1 MDADNL
7 PKEWSEKG
15 LLAEIRKLHQQG
27 RSLAFILGAGASAS
41 SGIPTGGKLAYG
53 WLQEWHQ
60 RECLD
65 PNTDL
70 QSWAREQLK
79 NPAFITHQDAKPAY
93 QDAASHY
100 ATIFERRFAGDYTSG
115 YAALEDAME
124 QATPSVGY
132 SILAK
137 ILDRSTLHRVVVTTN
152 FDNLV
157 ADALAIHASRS
168 PLIVGHEALA
178 GFARPQ
184 LRRPLVAK
192 IHRDLHLAP
201 KNDREGVNTLEQG
214 WRHSL
219 SQLFQYSTPL
229 VLGYAGNDGSLMGF
243 LDDLPAGHIPGRLFW
258 CYRDKPP
265 AQNVLATI
273 AKHGG
278 VTVKI
283 SGFDE
288 FMLELVKQVLPEFKL
303 EQLEQDIDR
312 LAKERKEKY
321 REAIR
326 KNPDNWWAVEQAARD
341 ETDLE
346 KREAMY
352 QEGLKKFPQSAELAG
367 NFANF
372 LTSQRH
378 AYDKAEHYY
387 HKALEL
393 DPNHANNTGNFAA
406 FLADQRHAYDEAE
419 RYYRKALELDPN
431 NAIHTGNFA
440 HFLTY
445 QRHDYDEAERYYRK
459 ALELNPNNAI
469 HTGNFANFLATK
481 RQNYAEA
488 ERYFQKALALDP
500 NDPNILANFAHL
512 RLLRRQGDDL
522 AQLPAMLA
530 QVITLAKGQ
539 ASQTLAEALFYG
551 VLSRALGQHSPTPYL
566 ARLKRVLA
574 LGYPRGR
581 WDFTP
586 LFDAV
591 LPDIDPEQAQ
601 HYRALGAAILDEAA
615 LPALAQWPE
624 WAELP
629 EEDPFTI
636 P

>member
-1 MDADNL
+1 MTNGEHS

-60 RECLD
+60 RECLEPD
-65 PNTDL
+65 TDL

-124 QATPSVGY
+124 DAAPSVGY

-137 ILDRSTLHRVVVTTN
+137 ILDETHHRVVVTTN

-157 ADALAIHASRS
+157 ADAMAIHASRS

-201 KNDREGVNTLEQG
+201 KNDREGVNTLDQG
-214 WRHSL
+214 WGNSL
-219 SQLFQYSTPL
+219 SQLLQYSTPL

-243 LDDLPAGHIPGRLFW
+243 LNDLPAGHIPGRLFW
-258 CYRDKPP
+258 CYRDEPP

-273 AKHGG
+273 AKHSG
-278 VTVKI
+278 VIVKI

-288 FMLELVKQVLPEFKL
+288 FMQELVKQVLPEFKL
-303 EQLEQDIDR
+303 GQLVRDIDQ

-321 REAIR
+321 REAIK
-326 KNPDNWWAVEQAARD
+326 KNPDSWWVVELAAQA
-341 ETDLE
+341 ETDMD
-346 KREAMY
+346 KREAIY
-352 QEGLKKFPQSAELAG
+352 REGLKKFPQSAELAG

-372 LTSQRH
+372 L
-378 AYDKAEHYY
+378 
-387 HKALEL
+387 
-393 DPNHANNTGNFAA
+393 
-406 FLADQRHAYDEAE
+406 AD
-419 RYYRKALELDPN
+419 
-431 NAIHTGNFA
+431 
-440 HFLTY
+440 

-459 ALELNPNNAI
+459 ALELDPSHAA
-469 HTGNFANFLATK
+469 HTGNFANFLASQRHDYDK
-481 RQNYAEA
+481 AEHYY
-488 ERYFQKALALDP
+488 RKALELGP
-500 NDPNILANFAHL
+500 NDPYALANFAHL

-539 ASQTLAEALFYG
+539 ASQILAEALFYG
-551 VLSRALGQHSPTPYL
+551 VLSQALGQHSPTPYL
-566 ARLKRVLA
+566 ARLKRLLA
-574 LGYPRGR
+574 LSYPRGD

-601 HYRALGAAILDEAA
+601 HYRALGAAILDAAA
-615 LPALAQWPE
+615 LPALGALPWWQAVPE
-624 WAELP
+624 ADPFTLP
-629 EEDPFTI
+629 EEDQP
-636 P
+636 PSASGV

>member
-1 MDADNL
+1 MTNGEHS

-60 RECLD
+60 RECLEPD
-65 PNTDL
+65 TDL

-124 QATPSVGY
+124 DAAPSVGY

-137 ILDRSTLHRVVVTTN
+137 ILDETHHRVVVTTN

-157 ADALAIHASRS
+157 ADAMAIHASRS

-201 KNDREGVNTLEQG
+201 KNDREGVNTLGQG
-214 WRHSL
+214 WGNSL

-229 VLGYAGNDGSLMGF
+229 VLGYGGNDGSLMGF
-243 LDDLPAGHIPGRLFW
+243 LNDLPAGHIPGRLFW
-258 CYRDKPP
+258 CYRDEPP

-273 AKHGG
+273 AKHSG
-278 VTVKI
+278 VIVKI

-288 FMLELVKQVLPEFKL
+288 FMQELVKQVLPEFKL
-303 EQLEQDIDR
+303 GQLVRDIDQ

-321 REAIR
+321 REAIK
-326 KNPDNWWAVEQAARD
+326 KNPDSWWVVELAAQA
-341 ETDLE
+341 ETDMD
-346 KREAMY
+346 KREAIY
-352 QEGLKKFPQSAELAG
+352 REGLKKFPQSAELAG

-372 LTSQRH
+372 L
-378 AYDKAEHYY
+378 
-387 HKALEL
+387 
-393 DPNHANNTGNFAA
+393 
-406 FLADQRHAYDEAE
+406 AD
-419 RYYRKALELDPN
+419 
-431 NAIHTGNFA
+431 
-440 HFLTY
+440 

-459 ALELNPNNAI
+459 ALELDPSHAA
-469 HTGNFANFLATK
+469 HTGNFANFLASQRHDYDK
-481 RQNYAEA
+481 AEHYY
-488 ERYFQKALALDP
+488 RKALELGP
-500 NDPNILANFAHL
+500 NDPYALANFAHL

-539 ASQTLAEALFYG
+539 ASQILAEALFYG
-551 VLSRALGQHSPTPYL
+551 VLSQALGQHSPTPYL
-566 ARLKRVLA
+566 ARLKRLLA
-574 LGYPRGR
+574 LSYPRGD

-601 HYRALGAAILDEAA
+601 HYRALGAAILDAAA
-615 LPALAQWPE
+615 LPALGALPWWQAVPE
-624 WAELP
+624 ADPFTLP
-629 EEDPFTI
+629 EEDQP
-636 P
+636 PN

>member
-1 MDADNL
+1 MTNGEHS

-60 RECLD
+60 RECLEPD
-65 PNTDL
+65 TDL
-70 QSWAREQLK
+70 QSWAREQLE

-124 QATPSVGY
+124 DAAPSVGY

-137 ILDRSTLHRVVVTTN
+137 ILDETHHRVVVTTN

-157 ADALAIHASRS
+157 ADAMAIHASRS

-201 KNDREGVNTLEQG
+201 KNDREGVNTLGQG
-214 WRHSL
+214 WGNSL

-229 VLGYAGNDGSLMGF
+229 VLGYGGNDGSLMGF
-243 LDDLPAGHIPGRLFW
+243 LNDLPAGHIPGRLFW
-258 CYRDKPP
+258 CYRDEPP

-273 AKHGG
+273 AKHSG
-278 VTVKI
+278 VIVKI

-288 FMLELVKQVLPEFKL
+288 FMQELVKQVLPEFKL
-303 EQLEQDIDR
+303 GQLVRDIDQ

-321 REAIR
+321 REAIK
-326 KNPDNWWAVEQAARD
+326 KNPDSWWVVELAAQA
-341 ETDLE
+341 ETDMD
-346 KREAMY
+346 KREAIY
-352 QEGLKKFPQSAELAG
+352 REGLKKFPQSAELAG

-372 LTSQRH
+372 L
-378 AYDKAEHYY
+378 
-387 HKALEL
+387 
-393 DPNHANNTGNFAA
+393 
-406 FLADQRHAYDEAE
+406 AD
-419 RYYRKALELDPN
+419 
-431 NAIHTGNFA
+431 
-440 HFLTY
+440 

-459 ALELNPNNAI
+459 ALELDPSHAA
-469 HTGNFANFLATK
+469 HTGNFANFLASQRHDYDK
-481 RQNYAEA
+481 AEHYY
-488 ERYFQKALALDP
+488 RKALELGP
-500 NDPNILANFAHL
+500 NDPYALANFAHL

-539 ASQTLAEALFYG
+539 ASQILAEALFYG
-551 VLSRALGQHSPTPYL
+551 VLSQALGQHSPTPYL
-566 ARLKRVLA
+566 ARLKRLLA
-574 LGYPRGR
+574 LSYPRGD

-601 HYRALGAAILDEAA
+601 HYRALGAAILDAAA
-615 LPALAQWPE
+615 LPALGALPWWQAVPE
-624 WAELP
+624 ADPFTLP
-629 EEDPFTI
+629 EEDQP
-636 P
+636 PSASGV

>member
-1 MDADNL
+1 MTNGEHS

-60 RECLD
+60 RECLEPD
-65 PNTDL
+65 TDL

-124 QATPSVGY
+124 DAAPSVGY

-137 ILDRSTLHRVVVTTN
+137 ILDETHHRVVVTTN

-157 ADALAIHASRS
+157 ADAMAIHASRS

-201 KNDREGVNTLEQG
+201 KNDREGVNTLGQG
-214 WRHSL
+214 WGNSL

-229 VLGYAGNDGSLMGF
+229 VLGYGGNDGSLMGF
-243 LDDLPAGHIPGRLFW
+243 LNDLPAGHIPGRLFW
-258 CYRDKPP
+258 CYRDEPP

-273 AKHGG
+273 AKHSG
-278 VTVKI
+278 VIVKI

-288 FMLELVKQVLPEFKL
+288 FMLELVKQVLPGFKL
-303 EQLEQDIDR
+303 GQLVRDIDQ

-321 REAIR
+321 REAIK
-326 KNPDNWWAVEQAARD
+326 KNPDSWWVVELAAQA
-341 ETDLE
+341 ETDMD
-346 KREAMY
+346 KREAIY
-352 QEGLKKFPQSAELAG
+352 REGLKKFPQSAELAG

-372 LTSQRH
+372 L
-378 AYDKAEHYY
+378 
-387 HKALEL
+387 
-393 DPNHANNTGNFAA
+393 
-406 FLADQRHAYDEAE
+406 AD
-419 RYYRKALELDPN
+419 
-431 NAIHTGNFA
+431 
-440 HFLTY
+440 

-459 ALELNPNNAI
+459 ALELDPSHAA
-469 HTGNFANFLATK
+469 HTGNFANFLASQRHDYDK
-481 RQNYAEA
+481 AEHYY
-488 ERYFQKALALDP
+488 RKALELGP
-500 NDPNILANFAHL
+500 NDPYALANFAHL

-539 ASQTLAEALFYG
+539 ASQILAEALFYG
-551 VLSRALGQHSPTPYL
+551 VLSQALGQHSPTPYL
-566 ARLKRVLA
+566 ARLKRLLA
-574 LGYPRGR
+574 LSYPRGD

-601 HYRALGAAILDEAA
+601 HYRALGAAILDAAA
-615 LPALAQWPE
+615 LPALGALPWWQAVPE
-624 WAELP
+624 ADPFTLP
-629 EEDPFTI
+629 EEDQP
-636 P
+636 PSASGV

>member
-1 MDADNL
+1 MTNGEHS

-60 RECLD
+60 RECLEPD
-65 PNTDL
+65 TDL

-124 QATPSVGY
+124 DAAPSVGY

-137 ILDRSTLHRVVVTTN
+137 ILDETHHRVVVTTN

-157 ADALAIHASRS
+157 ADAMAIHASRS

-201 KNDREGVNTLEQG
+201 KNDREGVNTLGQG
-214 WRHSL
+214 WGNSL

-229 VLGYAGNDGSLMGF
+229 VLGYGGNDGSLMGF
-243 LDDLPAGHIPGRLFW
+243 LNDLPAGHIPGRLFW
-258 CYRDKPP
+258 CYRDEPP

-273 AKHGG
+273 AKHSG
-278 VTVKI
+278 VIVKI

-288 FMLELVKQVLPEFKL
+288 FMQELVKQVLPEFKL
-303 EQLEQDIDR
+303 GQLVRDIDQ

-321 REAIR
+321 REAIK
-326 KNPDNWWAVEQAARD
+326 KNPDSWWVVELAAQA
-341 ETDLE
+341 ETDMD
-346 KREAMY
+346 KREAIY
-352 QEGLKKFPQSAELAG
+352 REGLKKFPQSAELAG

-372 LTSQRH
+372 L
-378 AYDKAEHYY
+378 
-387 HKALEL
+387 
-393 DPNHANNTGNFAA
+393 
-406 FLADQRHAYDEAE
+406 AD
-419 RYYRKALELDPN
+419 
-431 NAIHTGNFA
+431 
-440 HFLTY
+440 

-459 ALELNPNNAI
+459 ALELDPSHAA
-469 HTGNFANFLATK
+469 HTGNFANFLASQRHDYDK
-481 RQNYAEA
+481 AEHYY
-488 ERYFQKALALDP
+488 RKALELGP
-500 NDPNILANFAHL
+500 NDPYALANFAHL

-539 ASQTLAEALFYG
+539 ASQILAEALFYG
-551 VLSRALGQHSPTPYL
+551 VLSQALGQHSPTPYL
-566 ARLKRVLA
+566 ARLKRLLA
-574 LGYPRGR
+574 LSYPRGD

-601 HYRALGAAILDEAA
+601 HYRALGAAILDAAA
-615 LPALAQWPE
+615 LPALGALPWWQAVPE
-624 WAELP
+624 ADPFTLP
-629 EEDPFTI
+629 EEDQP
-636 P
+636 PSASGV